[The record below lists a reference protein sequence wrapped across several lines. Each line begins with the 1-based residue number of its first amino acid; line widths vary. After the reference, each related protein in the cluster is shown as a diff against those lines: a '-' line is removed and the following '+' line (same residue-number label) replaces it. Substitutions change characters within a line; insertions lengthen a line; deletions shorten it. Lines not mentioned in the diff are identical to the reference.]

1 MHAIECEYECEH
13 RSQIFWKPL
22 ELELLVTVSFYMRV
36 LGTEV
41 SAFSRAVCVV
51 NQGTIYLAPIASI
64 LTRHILLECW
74 GSNSGLCLCKA
85 DTFQLNLSTSLI
97 YTILVLSFYTVL
109 LTVMPWPMGVSLWI

>member
-74 GSNSGLCLCKA
+74 GSNSGLQ
-85 DTFQLNLSTSLI
+85 TFEQVALPIEPAHQVLKCH
-97 YTILVLSFYTVL
+97 ILEYILHPKTQIFTPFSK
-109 LTVMPWPMGVSLWI
+109 